1 MKNRVLA
8 LLLVLTLL
16 VSCLPHVVLA
26 EGVRNEGQEQE
37 TTEGQVEETTTEAET
52 EAAVAIEP
60 HSHSEA
66 HVCEDCKDQNVEWI
80 EWGDE
85 ESEWTSLP
93 VSTGHYYL
101 THGVQLSKRW
111 NVSNNNNVVLCLNGQ
126 TVDCQS
132 KCTAYQIEDNAK
144 LTITDCTAHTDAE
157 GNYVAGAL
165 TNGKETS
172 VGGLIYAVEQSTFQ
186 MFGGKLTNSINMQAD
201 SQMGWSGGAIQGRG
215 NAYIYLKNCEVSGNH
230 TTAEGGAICLRE
242 TGATGDTAATA
253 YCENVTFKSN
263 YADRKGGVL
272 FLNNAKNSATF
283 KNCTF
288 EDNYSKGS
296 GGAIY
301 SQKGRVTLE
310 NCTFKNNYCTNNG
323 GAIFM
328 AGGSLTVTNGSIK
341 ESNAKQHGGA
351 VYMDGGAAANLH
363 GNVSITGNTTPKFG
377 GAFYLTGSNTF
388 LTMHGGQISGN
399 SGDNGGAITLSSSAG
414 FKLIDGAIE
423 NNTASRKGGALYL
436 NSAGVMVYLVGGSI
450 TGNSA
455 KTGAAAH
462 QEANANKLIVRG
474 GQITGNTASEKG
486 GAVYCD
492 TNSVLQM
499 EMKSELEI
507 MGNTAAGAAN
517 NVHLTGTQQITFA
530 NLGTGTGK
538 VGVTASSDTLPRTI
552 STDMGSA
559 DLSAS
564 FISDYP
570 YREII
575 NKDNK
580 LYMQNATNH
589 KHCDCV
595 NIGGDHCEHTTQV
608 WTPWEKTNALP
619 TTSGYY
625 FLTAN
630 VNTTGRQSVKEGA
643 DVHLC
648 LNGYT
653 VNGNNKCIYEV
664 VSTGKLTLTD
674 CLTRTDEEGAPLV
687 GTLTGGK
694 ETSVGGAVYV
704 KDNGEAR
711 IFNIKLA
718 GNENTQADSAMGWS
732 GGAIQVRN
740 NGKLLMVGT
749 ELSDNHTT
757 AEGGAVCLRDNAQ
770 AVMEKV
776 TFRNNA
782 ADRKGGAIFV
792 NNTANR
798 LTVKD
803 CVFTGNT
810 SDVGAALNIYLG
822 TVQIDGCTFEGNTAV
837 NEGGVMRTSK
847 GKLTITNSTFTGNTG
862 SNGGALRLTGGCEAT
877 VSGSTFIGN
886 KATASGG
893 AISSSDS
900 NLTLENNKINENI
913 SEGTAGALFFASKD
927 MVLTLVSGEFVGN
940 TAAGAG
946 GAMLMQ
952 SAAKLDMKDG
962 TFIGNTA
969 AGGDGGAMYISTN
982 CTGVIENCT
991 VTGNVGQSYAGG
1003 IMLFGSQ
1010 ITMNNGLISGNSAK
1024 NGAGVSARA
1033 GIRKVDGEDVRDVG
1047 AVFTMNGGKICEN
1060 TATGDG
1066 GGIQVGGENCAVNIQ
1081 NGEISGNTAAS
1092 GGGLIAVTY
1101 GKVTMTDGKITGN
1114 TAKNNGGGL
1123 FMSYTSE
1130 LNVSGGEISK
1140 NKANGGAGIYLY
1152 GANANLTGGK
1162 IVGNTAKA
1170 DGGGI
1175 GGGGAKPK
1183 TELYRSAITLKNVT
1197 IAENTTAANG
1207 GGLSVK
1213 QSDINMESGTAIT
1226 GNYAAKA
1233 CGGMLV
1239 VTDST
1244 VKITGGSVSYN
1255 TAADAA
1261 CGGVYISSRSTL
1273 TMTGGTISYNSS
1285 KHNGGGVY
1293 LQQSTAYFYGGS
1305 IVGNK
1310 SRENA
1315 GGGLNVAGSSAYLCG
1330 TSIRDN
1336 YAKTNG
1342 GGVQALRFTNKGE
1355 KKDYMPYV
1363 LIDGSTISGN
1373 KCDGPAGGLLVQAP
1387 GKTVLKSGIIEK
1399 NESKGNGGGIY
1410 VSTNHT
1416 FEMSGGEIRN
1426 NKAGNQGGGV
1436 YHLASF
1442 GTYTGGKIINNEAFK
1457 NGGGMVMTGASNVTM
1472 KDFAITDNSG
1482 WTAGGFI
1489 LNNQNVKF
1497 TAENCD
1503 FSRNKAVEAHAGA
1516 FYVVWGVTDAL
1527 LKNCAITDNYAKQDG
1542 GAIYQANGNLL
1553 TLTDC
1558 TLTGN
1563 SAGRQGGAIWS
1574 KSPTHLVNC
1583 AISDNSAGAEG
1594 GGICTGPMGAS
1605 NLRRPI
1611 IMQLENCVME
1621 NNASGAQGGGIYIT
1635 SGSWFEAK
1643 DLELKGNTSKL
1654 EGSAVWTSDN
1664 VLLTNATVTNNVS
1677 QNGGYALYYGDAEFD
1692 GFSYFR
1698 GLYKIGGQ
1706 MIVKDNQGGDLYLG
1720 EQTTMSVNAEGL
1732 TGESCINI
1740 KLASGL
1746 LTQRLYGAYDYEGSN
1761 CEYVVTVGNK
1771 SETDPEFDVSML
1783 SQEEPVEEPT
1793 EVPTGEDEQKTDKKV
1808 SPVILIAGIAM
1819 AVVIAAAAIIILA
1832 ASKKKKP
1839 ASGK

>member
-1 MKNRVLA
+1 MKKRLLA

-16 VSCLPHVVLA
+16 VSCLPHIVLA
-26 EGVRNEGQEQE
+26 EGVQSEGQEQE
-37 TTEGQVEETTTEAET
+37 ITQAEETTAEASVEETTG

-66 HVCEDCKDQNVEWI
+66 HVCEDCEDDAVVWTP
-80 EWGDE
+80 
-85 ESEWTSLP
+85 WTSTTDLP
-93 VSTGHYYL
+93 TTTGHYYL
-101 THGVQLSKRW
+101 TVDVKLSKFW
-111 NVSNNNNVVLCLNGQ
+111 NVSGTNDVVLCLNGF
-126 TVDCQS
+126 TVDAQGKSCIYRLEKNAKVTIS
-132 KCTAYQIEDNAK
+132 DCTAY
-144 LTITDCTAHTDAE
+144 TDAE

-165 TNGKETS
+165 TGGKEHDR
-172 VGGLIYAVEQSTFQ
+172 GAIIHADNYACFQ
-186 MFGGKLTNSINMQAD
+186 MFGGKLTNGLNTQTSG
-201 SQMGWSGGAIQGRG
+201 STGYSGGAIHARG
-215 NAYIYLKNCEVSGNH
+215 NATVYLKDCEVSGNH

-242 TGATGDTAATA
+242 TNAVGDTGATV
-253 YCENVTFKSN
+253 YCENVTFKN
-263 YADRKGGVL
+263 NVADRKGGVI
-272 FLNNAKNSATF
+272 FLNSAKNSVTL
-283 KNCTF
+283 KNCTV
-288 EDNYSKGS
+288 EENTSKGS

-310 NCTFKNNYCTNNG
+310 NCTFKKNSCTNNG

-328 AGGSLTVTNGSIK
+328 AGGSLTVTDGSIT

-351 VYMDGGAAANLH
+351 VYMDGGAAANMH
-363 GNVSITGNTTPKFG
+363 GNVSITDNTTPKFG
-377 GAFYLTGSNTF
+377 GAFYLTGKNTF
-388 LTMHGGQISGN
+388 LTMHGGQISDN
-399 SGDNGGAITLSSSAG
+399 SADNGGAITLASSAG
-414 FKLIDGAIE
+414 FKLIDGTIE
-423 NNTASRKGGALYL
+423 NNKAARKGGALYL

-455 KTGAAAH
+455 KTGGAAH

-474 GQITGNTASEKG
+474 GKITGNTASESG
-486 GAVYCD
+486 GAIYCD

-538 VGVTASSDTLPRTI
+538 VGVTANSDTLPRTI
-552 STDMGSA
+552 STDMGGNDYTA
-559 DLSAS
+559 C

-608 WTPWEKTNALP
+608 WTAWEKANALP

-664 VSTGKLTLTD
+664 VQTGKLTLTD
-674 CLTRTDEEGAPLV
+674 CTAHTDEGGNYVAGA
-687 GTLTGGK
+687 LTGGK
-694 ETSVGGAVYV
+694 EASVGGAVYV
-704 KDNGEAR
+704 KENGEAR
-711 IFNIKLA
+711 IFGIMLT

-757 AEGGAVCLRDNAQ
+757 AEGGAICLRDNAQ
-770 AVMEKV
+770 AVLEKV

-877 VSGSTFIGN
+877 VSGSTFTGN

-991 VTGNVGQSYAGG
+991 ITGNVGQSYAGG

-1081 NGEISGNTAAS
+1081 NGEISGNSATA

-1101 GKVTMTDGKITGN
+1101 AKVTMTDGKITGN

-1130 LNVSGGEISK
+1130 LNVSGGEISG
-1140 NKANGGAGIYLY
+1140 NKAANGGGIYLY
-1152 GANANLTGGK
+1152 GGAVNLTGGK
-1162 IVGNTAKA
+1162 IVKNTAKA
-1170 DGGGI
+1170 NGGGI
-1175 GGGGAKPK
+1175 GGGGGKPQK
-1183 TELYRSAITLKNVT
+1183 EWYRATMNLKGVT
-1197 IAENTTAANG
+1197 ISNNTAENG
-1207 GGLSVK
+1207 GGISTSK
-1213 QSDINMESGTAIT
+1213 CDIVMESGTRIT
-1226 GNYAAKA
+1226 GNYAIKA

-1239 VTDST
+1239 QSDSIM
-1244 VKITGGSVSYN
+1244 KMTGGSISSNVAEGASN
-1255 TAADAA
+1255 
-1261 CGGVYISSRSTL
+1261 GGLYISSRSTL
-1273 TMTGGTISYNSS
+1273 TMTGGTVSYNECKYS
-1285 KHNGGGVY
+1285 GGGVY
-1293 LQQSTAYFYGGS
+1293 LQQSTAYFYGGG

-1310 SRENA
+1310 SREA
-1315 GGGLNVAGSSAYLCG
+1315 TGGGLHVGGSTAYLRG
-1330 TSIRDN
+1330 TLIENN

-1342 GGVQALRFTNKGE
+1342 GGVYTTRFSNKSEGVE
-1355 KKDYMPYV
+1355 YLPKLY
-1363 LIDGSTISGN
+1363 IEGSTIRGN
-1373 KCDGPAGGLLVQAP
+1373 KADGPGGGVLVMAT
-1387 GKTVLKSGIIEK
+1387 GGHCWMNSGVIEN

-1410 VSTNHT
+1410 VSTKYN
-1416 FEMSGGEIRN
+1416 FYMSGGEIRN

-1436 YHLASF
+1436 YHLGSF
-1442 GTYTGGKIINNEAFK
+1442 GTYTGGKIINNVAFK
-1457 NGGGMVMTGASNVTM
+1457 NGGGMVFTNASTITM
-1472 KDFAITDNSG
+1472 KDMSITENSG
-1482 WTAGGFI
+1482 WTGGAFVI
-1489 LNNQNVKF
+1489 NNQNVKF

-1527 LKNCAITDNYAKQDG
+1527 LKNCTITDNYAKQDG

-1558 TLTGN
+1558 TITGN

-1583 AISDNSAGAEG
+1583 EISNNSAGAEG

-1643 DLELKGNTSKL
+1643 GLELKGNTSKL

-1732 TGESCINI
+1732 TGESCMNV

-1746 LTQRLYGAYDYEGSN
+1746 LTQRLYGSYNYEGGN

-1771 SETDPEFDVSML
+1771 SETDPEFDASML
-1783 SQEEPVEEPT
+1783 PQEEEPT
-1793 EVPTGEDEQKTDKKV
+1793 EAPTGEGEQPTNGET
-1808 SPVILIAGIAM
+1808 SVIWIAGGAM
-1819 AVVIAAAAIIILA
+1819 AVVIAAVAIIIVA
-1832 ASKKKKP
+1832 VSKRKKT
-1839 ASGK
+1839 AVGK

>member
-1 MKNRVLA
+1 MKKRLLA

-16 VSCLPHVVLA
+16 VSCLPHIVLA
-26 EGVRNEGQEQE
+26 EGVQNEGQEQE

-66 HVCEDCKDQNVEWI
+66 HVCEDCEDDAVV
-80 EWGDE
+80 
-85 ESEWTSLP
+85 WTPWRSTTDLP
-93 VSTGHYYL
+93 TTTGHYYL
-101 THGVQLSKRW
+101 TDNVQVSKRW
-111 NVSNNNNVVLCLNGQ
+111 NVSGSNQVVLCLNGF

-132 KCTAYQIEDNAK
+132 KCTAYQLKDSAK

-157 GNYVAGAL
+157 GNYVAGQL

-172 VGGLIYAVEQSTFQ
+172 VGGLIYAVGQSTFQ
-186 MFGGKLTNSINMQAD
+186 MFGGKLTNSQNTQSD
-201 SQMGWSGGAIQGRG
+201 SQLGWSGGAIQGRG
-215 NAYIYLKNCEVSGNH
+215 NAYIYLKDCEVSGNH

-242 TGATGDTAATA
+242 SDAIGDTAATV
-253 YCENVTFKSN
+253 YCENVTFKN
-263 YADRKGGVL
+263 NVADRKGGII
-272 FLNNAKNSATF
+272 FLNSAKNSVTM
-283 KNCTF
+283 KNCTV
-288 EDNYSKGS
+288 EDNSSKGS

-301 SQKGRVTLE
+301 SNKGNVTLE
-310 NCTFKNNYCTNNG
+310 NCTFKKNSCTNNG

-328 AGGSLTVTNGSIK
+328 AGGSLTVTDGSIT
-341 ESNAKQHGGA
+341 ESNASQHGGA
-351 VYMDGGAAANLH
+351 VYMDGGAAANTH
-363 GNVSITGNTTPKFG
+363 GNASVTGNTTPKFG
-377 GAFYLTGSNTF
+377 GAFYLTGKNTF

-399 SGDNGGAITLSSSAG
+399 TADNGGAITLSSSAG
-414 FKLIDGAIE
+414 FKLIDGTIE
-423 NNTASRKGGALYL
+423 NNTAARKGGALYL

-455 KTGAAAH
+455 KTGAVAH

-474 GQITGNTASEKG
+474 GKITGNTASEKG

-552 STDMGSA
+552 STDMGGNDYTA
-559 DLSAS
+559 C

-570 YREII
+570 YREIVE
-575 NKDNK
+575 KDGK

-595 NIGGDHCEHTTQV
+595 NIGDDHCDHTTQV

-625 FLTAN
+625 FLTVN
-630 VNTTGRQSVKEGA
+630 VNTTGRQTIQNGA

-653 VNGNNKCIYEV
+653 VNGNKKLIYHTKTSDAALTITDCTAHTDEDGNYV
-664 VSTGKLTLTD
+664 AGALTNASDTNVGAIYAENGSVTIFGCKLT
-674 CLTRTDEEGAPLV
+674 
-687 GTLTGGK
+687 
-694 ETSVGGAVYV
+694 
-704 KDNGEAR
+704 DNH
-711 IFNIKLA
+711 
-718 GNENTQADSAMGWS
+718 NTQTSSSAGWS
-732 GGAIQVRN
+732 GGAIHAR
-740 NGKLLMVGT
+740 GDSRILLVGT
-749 ELSDNHTT
+749 ELSDNQTT
-757 AEGGAVCLRDNAQ
+757 AEGGAICLRANAQ
-770 AVMEKV
+770 AVLENC
-776 TFRNNA
+776 TFKNNA
-782 ADRKGGAIFV
+782 ADRQGGAIFV
-792 NNTANR
+792 AGKTNA
-798 LTVKD
+798 LTLKD
-803 CVFTGNT
+803 
-810 SDVGAALNIYLG
+810 
-822 TVQIDGCTFEGNTAV
+822 CTFEGNTAGTQ
-837 NEGGVMRTSK
+837 GGAIYSK
-847 GKLTITNSTFTGNTG
+847 GNTFTVIGGSFENNLATNNGGAIQIETGTATLENVTFIGNTGANGGAIRIVSGAEAAITGSTFTGNH
-862 SNGGALRLTGGCEAT
+862 AT
-877 VSGSTFIGN
+877 S
-886 KATASGG
+886 SGG
-893 AISSSDS
+893 AISAADS
-900 NLTLENNKINENI
+900 NITLQSNKINENI
-913 SEGTAGALFFASKD
+913 SDGTAGAILFGGKD
-927 MVLTLVSGEFVGN
+927 RVLTLVSGEFVGN

-1426 NKAGNQGGGV
+1426 NKAGDRGGGV
-1436 YHLASF
+1436 YHLGSI
-1442 GTYTGGKIINNEAFK
+1442 GNYTGGKITGNEAYK
-1457 NGGGMVMTGASNVTM
+1457 NGGGMIFTNASTITM
-1472 KDFAITDNSG
+1472 KDLAITDNSG
-1482 WTAGGFI
+1482 WTGGAFVI
-1489 LNNQNVKF
+1489 NNQNVKL

-1503 FSRNKAVEAHAGA
+1503 ISRNKAVEAHAGA

-1527 LKNCAITDNYAKQDG
+1527 LKNCTITDNYAKQDA

-1558 TLTGN
+1558 TITGN

-1594 GGICTGPMGAS
+1594 GGIYTGPMGAS

-1643 DLELKGNTSKL
+1643 DLELKNNTSKL
-1654 EGSAVWTSDN
+1654 EGSAIWANDN

-1677 QNGGYALYYGDAEFD
+1677 QNGGYALYYADAEFD

-1761 CEYVVTVGNK
+1761 CEYVVTAGNR

-1783 SQEEPVEEPT
+1783 SQDESVEDPA

-1808 SPVILIAGIAM
+1808 SPVILIAGGAM
-1819 AVVIAAAAIIILA
+1819 AAVIAAVAIITVA
-1832 ASKKKKP
+1832 VAKKKKT

>member
-1 MKNRVLA
+1 MKKRLLA

-16 VSCLPHVVLA
+16 VSCLPHIVLA
-26 EGVRNEGQEQE
+26 EGVQGEGQEQE

-52 EAAVAIEP
+52 EAAVAIKP
-60 HSHSEA
+60 HGHSEA
-66 HVCEDCKDQNVEWI
+66 HICEDCEDDAVV
-80 EWGDE
+80 
-85 ESEWTSLP
+85 WTPWRSTTDLP
-93 VSTGHYYL
+93 TTTGHYYL
-101 THGVQLSKRW
+101 TVDVKVSKLW
-111 NVSNNNNVVLCLNGQ
+111 NVSGTNDVVLCLNGF
-126 TVDCQS
+126 TVDAQGKSCIYRLEKNAKVTIS
-132 KCTAYQIEDNAK
+132 DCTAY
-144 LTITDCTAHTDAE
+144 TDAE

-165 TNGKETS
+165 TGGKEQDR
-172 VGGLIYAVEQSTFQ
+172 GAIIHADNYACFQ
-186 MFGGKLTNSINMQAD
+186 MFGGKLTNGLNTQTS
-201 SQMGWSGGAIQGRG
+201 SSTGYSGGAIHARG
-215 NAYIYLKNCEVSGNH
+215 NATVYLKDCEISGNH

-242 TGATGDTAATA
+242 TNAVGDTGATV
-253 YCENVTFKSN
+253 YCENVTFKN
-263 YADRKGGVL
+263 NVADRKGGVI
-272 FLNNAKNSATF
+272 FLNSAKNSVTL
-283 KNCTF
+283 KNCTV
-288 EDNYSKGS
+288 EENSSKGS

-301 SQKGRVTLE
+301 SNKGNVTLE
-310 NCTFKNNYCTNNG
+310 NCTFKKNSCTNNG

-328 AGGSLTVTNGSIK
+328 AGGSLTVTDGSIT
-341 ESNAKQHGGA
+341 ESNANQHGGA
-351 VYMDGGAAANLH
+351 VYMDGGAAANMH
-363 GNVSITGNTTPKFG
+363 GNVSITDNTTPKFG

-399 SGDNGGAITLSSSAG
+399 TADNGGAITLSSSAG
-414 FKLIDGAIE
+414 FKLIDGTIQ
-423 NNTASRKGGALYL
+423 NNTAARKGGALYL

-455 KTGAAAH
+455 KTGGAAH

-474 GQITGNTASEKG
+474 GKITGNTASEKG

-552 STDMGSA
+552 STDMGST

-564 FISDYP
+564 FVSDAL

-595 NIGGDHCEHTTQV
+595 NIGDDHCDHTTQV
-608 WTPWEKTNALP
+608 WTAWEKTNALP

-674 CLTRTDEEGAPLV
+674 CTAHIDEGGNYVAGA
-687 GTLTGGK
+687 LTGGK

-704 KDNGEAR
+704 KENGEAR
-711 IFNIKLA
+711 IFGIKLT
-718 GNENTQADSAMGWS
+718 GNENTQADTAMGWS

-740 NGKLLMVGT
+740 NGKLLMVGA
-749 ELSDNHTT
+749 ELSGNHTT
-757 AEGGAVCLRDNAQ
+757 AEGGAICLRDSGQTVLENC
-770 AVMEKV
+770 

-837 NEGGVMRTSK
+837 NEGGVMRTSG
-847 GKLTITNSTFTGNTG
+847 GKLTITNSTFTGNCG
-862 SNGGALRLTGGCEAT
+862 SNGGALRLTGNCEAT
-877 VSGSTFIGN
+877 ITGSTFTGN
-886 KATASGG
+886 KATTSGG
-893 AISSSDS
+893 AISAADS

-913 SEGTAGALFFASKD
+913 SDGTAGALFFAGKD
-927 MVLTLVSGEFVGN
+927 KVLALVSGEFNGN
-940 TAAGAG
+940 TAAAAG
-946 GAMLMQ
+946 GAILVQ
-952 SAAKLDMKDG
+952 SRAKFDMKDG
-962 TFIGNTA
+962 TFTGNTTT
-969 AGGDGGAMYISTN
+969 GGDGGAFYISTN
-982 CTGVIENCT
+982 CTGVMEKGTI
-991 VTGNVGQSYAGG
+991 TGNTAQKYGGG
-1003 IMLFGSQ
+1003 IALFGSVF
-1010 ITMNNGLISGNSAK
+1010 TMNDGLISGNTAQ
-1024 NGAGVSARA
+1024 NGAGLTGRS
-1033 GIRKVDGEDVRDVG
+1033 GIRTEDGKDIRDVG

-1426 NKAGNQGGGV
+1426 NKAGDRGGGV
-1436 YHLASF
+1436 YHLGSI
-1442 GTYTGGKIINNEAFK
+1442 GNYTGGKITGNEAYK
-1457 NGGGMVMTGASNVTM
+1457 NGGGMIFTNASTITM
-1472 KDFAITDNSG
+1472 KDLAITDNSG
-1482 WTAGGFI
+1482 WTGGAFVI
-1489 LNNQNVKF
+1489 NNQNVKL

-1503 FSRNKAVEAHAGA
+1503 ISRNKAVEAHAGA

-1527 LKNCAITDNYAKQDG
+1527 LKNCTITDNYAKQDA

-1558 TLTGN
+1558 TITGN

-1594 GGICTGPMGAS
+1594 GGIYTGPMGAS

-1643 DLELKGNTSKL
+1643 DLELKNNTSKL
-1654 EGSAVWTSDN
+1654 EGSAIWANDN

-1677 QNGGYALYYGDAEFD
+1677 QNGGYALYYADAEFD

-1761 CEYVVTVGNK
+1761 CEYVVTAGNR

-1808 SPVILIAGIAM
+1808 SPVILIAGGAM
-1819 AVVIAAAAIIILA
+1819 AAVIAAAAIIIVA